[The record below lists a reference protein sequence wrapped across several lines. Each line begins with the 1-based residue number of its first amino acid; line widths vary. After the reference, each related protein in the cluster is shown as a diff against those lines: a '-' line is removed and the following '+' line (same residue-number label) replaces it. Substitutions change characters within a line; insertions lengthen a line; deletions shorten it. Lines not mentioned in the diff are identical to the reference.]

1 MLNKVITIYVG
12 NNCHL
17 CEIAK
22 DLIIEAL
29 KATDWKYNEVNISN
43 NVLLREKYG
52 LRIPVA
58 VNPVMLPSPFTTT
71 GMFYSFGYL
80 SLTALIVAVISDG
93 KTPA

>member
-17 CEIAK
+17 CEIGK

-29 KATDWKYNEVNISN
+29 KATGWKYDEVNISN

-52 LRIPVA
+52 LR
-58 VNPVMLPSPFTTT
+58 
-71 GMFYSFGYL
+71 
-80 SLTALIVAVISDG
+80 
-93 KTPA
+93 

>member
-58 VNPVMLPSPFTTT
+58 VHPEGSEKSWPFTP
-71 GMFYSFGYL
+71 SQIKQ
-80 SLTALIVAVISDG
+80 LIL
-93 KTPA
+93 